1 MFRLFCVIAALLLFL
16 SSIFAADSTGI
27 RLGRS
32 ISVPK
37 PRIEDKAPT
46 PIWVRADGRPYGPSQ
61 GRYMAPIIVVDTIR
75 FNHDSL
81 YTLNLNRVQSQVRSR
96 TMPLSKMNIL
106 LIAAVAQNQMSG
118 AYQLSKV
125 TDTNVVIWSTDDHD
139 TSLVAV
145 TLLIQ

>member
-1 MFRLFCVIAALLLFL
+1 
-16 SSIFAADSTGI
+16 
-27 RLGRS
+27 
-32 ISVPK
+32 
-37 PRIEDKAPT
+37 
-46 PIWVRADGRPYGPSQ
+46 
-61 GRYMAPIIVVDTIR
+61 MAPIIVVDTIR